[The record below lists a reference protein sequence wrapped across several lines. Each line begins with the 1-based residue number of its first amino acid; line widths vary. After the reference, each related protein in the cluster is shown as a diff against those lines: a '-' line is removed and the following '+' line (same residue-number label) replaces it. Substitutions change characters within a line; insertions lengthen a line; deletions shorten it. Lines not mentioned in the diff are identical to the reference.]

1 MHTFTPA
8 LRPIL
13 AAIMLGA
20 AIAVV
25 TQTTQASALELT
37 FQTHAAFFSAE
48 SKQPQV
54 LDPHAFVADAT
65 APAAAGPQG
74 IKHVAGIRPALVD
87 RDAASVPVVTADNV
101 PLGFT
106 LGQWLGASG
115 SVMIDGNNPVRLS
128 ATFRSLK
135 PQGHYSLFEN
145 HFDQKPVGFTPM
157 DGTGTTNNFLAK
169 ADGTATLTMTLPHLP
184 THDNAVLLVYHSDQT
199 DHGVERG
206 AIGVN
211 AHHQIIVRIP
221 E

>member
-1 MHTFTPA
+1 MRAFMPA

-13 AAIMLGA
+13 AAIMFGA
-20 AIAVV
+20 AMVIV
-25 TQTTQASALELT
+25 TQTTQAWALELT

-65 APAAAGPQG
+65 APAATGPQG
-74 IKHVAGIRPALVD
+74 IKHVAGIRPAFVD

-106 LGQWLGASG
+106 LGEWLGAAG
-115 SVMIDGNNPVRLS
+115 SVTIDGNNPVRLS
-128 ATFRSLK
+128 ATFRGLK

-145 HFDQKPVGFTPM
+145 HFDQKPVGFTPT
-157 DGTGTTNNFLAK
+157 DGTGTTNNFIAK
-169 ADGTATLTMTLPHLP
+169 ADGTATITMTLPHMP

-199 DHGVERG
+199 DHAAERG
-206 AIGVN
+206 AIGVS